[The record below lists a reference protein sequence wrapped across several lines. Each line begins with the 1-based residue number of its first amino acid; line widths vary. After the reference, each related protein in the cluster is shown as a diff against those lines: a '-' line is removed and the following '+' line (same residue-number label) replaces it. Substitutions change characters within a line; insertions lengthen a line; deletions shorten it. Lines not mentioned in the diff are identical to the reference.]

1 MLKRIDGFRLGLA
14 VFISMPSIVLAQD
27 LANMGTVIAVLGQPM
42 LLRAGQLLPLAK
54 GDALREGDELQTAE
68 QSSVY
73 LRTFDQGFIAVRPNS
88 VLLIEKYH
96 LGKQGAASQ
105 FKFQLKTGLMRSVT
119 GSEVQKDK
127 DKYRLNTPVAAIGL
141 RGTDFVV
148 HANEYATQVAVQK
161 GGVVIEAFSSACSVE
176 QGGPC
181 QGINSRELFA
191 STAHMLEVIRGQA
204 VPVQKDSSPVLQK
217 ELQKELPKEAVKD
230 SKEVAKEGV
239 KEPSKAV
246 ALGAESSTQA
256 VDLTNAV
263 AKPLIDGSKIK
274 PTVKPTDPLAVGPTP
289 TPVPNVLPTPA
300 PTPAAPEPA
309 IPLPL
314 PKPSE
319 PVVEVVVVPSIH
331 WGRWQELANLPAT
344 ASFSDIYKS
353 GQEVVNAGIYYV
365 MSRDNSNLQY
375 GPELGVVNFQM
386 AKHDGI
392 LVNTDSHSIIP
403 TVAKE
408 SALQINFAAQSFST
422 HLLLNAAGRE
432 IPVNVKGAVES
443 NGFFLNGAVSEVQ
456 LRGVVSGKEAAEAGY
471 IYYSAPAANEIL
483 SGGTYWLRKR

>member
-1 MLKRIDGFRLGLA
+1 MLKRLNLCRLVLA
-14 VFISMPSIVLAQD
+14 VFISVPSIVLAQD

-54 GDALREGDELQTAE
+54 GAALREGDELQTAE

-105 FKFQLKTGLMRSVT
+105 FKFVLKTGLMRSVT
-119 GSEVQKDK
+119 GREVQKDK
-127 DKYRLNTPVAAIGL
+127 DNYRLNTPVAAIGL

-148 HANEYATQVAVQK
+148 HANEQTTQVAVQK
-161 GGVVIEAFSSACSVE
+161 GGVVVEAFSSACSME

-181 QGINSRELFA
+181 QGVNSRELFA
-191 STAHMLEVIRGQA
+191 STAHMLEVVRGQA

-217 ELQKELPKEAVKD
+217 ELQKELPKDVAKEAVKD
-230 SKEVAKEGV
+230 SKEVAKEGG

-246 ALGAESSTQA
+246 ALGAETSTSA
-256 VDLTNAV
+256 VDLTNAMS
-263 AKPLIDGSKIK
+263 KTLLDGSKIK
-274 PTVKPTDPLAVGPTP
+274 ISEPIVVA
-289 TPVPNVLPTPA
+289 PTPA
-300 PTPAAPEPA
+300 PSPITPIPTLPEPTT
-309 IPLPL
+309 PL

-319 PVVEVVVVPSIH
+319 PVVVVPTIH
-331 WGRWQELANLPAT
+331 WGRWQELVNLPST
-344 ASFSDIYKS
+344 ASFSDVYKA

-392 LVNTDSHSIIP
+392 LVNTASNSIIP
-403 TVAKE
+403 TLAKE
-408 SALQINFAAQSFST
+408 SALQINFSAQSFNT

-432 IPVNVKGAVES
+432 IPINVKGAIES
-443 NGFFLNGAVSEVQ
+443 NGVFLNGAVSDVQ
-456 LRGVVSGKEAAEAGY
+456 LRGVVSGKDAAEAGY
-471 IYYSAPAANEIL
+471 IYYTVPGDNEIL
-483 SGGTYWLRKR
+483 SGGTYWLRRR